1 MSVGR
6 SILHLKKSS
15 PTLFFVGG
23 TVGVVGAAVM
33 ACRATLKLDETV
45 EGVKQDLMG
54 VKQAHVALAEAR
66 ETNNLPANVEE
77 ADKALNKDLAFVYL
91 RGAGSIAK
99 LYGPAV
105 VVGSISIGALTGSH
119 VALSRRNTALTAAY
133 GVLAKGLAEYR
144 DRVADKIGDEQEV
157 QVYRNVHIEEREDED
172 GKVIKATVADAEA
185 GDLYRVLFDEHN
197 RRFKKSAELNRNF
210 IQIQQN
216 YANHLL
222 SARGHVFLNEV
233 LDNLGFEP
241 TPAGQVVGW
250 LLGGEGDDHIDFGL
264 FEEESEEFMFGNEPR
279 IWLDFNVDGVIYDKI

>member
-1 MSVGR
+1 VPS
-6 SILHLKKSS
+6 
-15 PTLFFVGG
+15 
-23 TVGVVGAAVM
+23 AA
-33 ACRATLKLDETV
+33 
-45 EGVKQDLMG
+45 
-54 VKQAHVALAEAR
+54 
-66 ETNNLPANVEE
+66 
-77 ADKALNKDLAFVYL
+77 
-91 RGAGSIAK
+91 
-99 LYGPAV
+99 
-105 VVGSISIGALTGSH
+105 
-119 VALSRRNTALTAAY
+119 
-133 GVLAKGLAEYR
+133 
-144 DRVADKIGDEQEV
+144 
-157 QVYRNVHIEEREDED
+157 
-172 GKVIKATVADAEA
+172 ATVADAEA

-250 LLGGEGDDHIDFGL
+250 ILGGEGDDHIDFGL